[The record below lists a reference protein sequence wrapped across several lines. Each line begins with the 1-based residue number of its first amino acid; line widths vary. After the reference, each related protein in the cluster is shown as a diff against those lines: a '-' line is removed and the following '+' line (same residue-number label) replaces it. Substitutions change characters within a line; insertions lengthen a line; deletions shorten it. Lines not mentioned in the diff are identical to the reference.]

1 MASLK
6 MSAEGF
12 QILERARR
20 QKGWDKAA
28 EVLCSDA
35 LTSKATVRRFWAKQP
50 IQYDTFIRICRT
62 LGIENWEE
70 VVDRTAENSL
80 PDNKAVPYSQ
90 LATEGTQIPNPL
102 SFTLPEKL
110 PPVRNFAGRIQ
121 ELETIK
127 KQLLDPDTR
136 TITITSVC
144 VVGLAGIGKTT
155 LTSQLV
161 RQLQSETTHFAAVA
175 WESLRSAT
183 GIALGF
189 DWIVDSLLSTLS
201 GGAITSAA
209 TVQDDYLKKTARLIE
224 LLKKQPCL
232 IVLDNVETI
241 LQTGQAN
248 QAGYFAASYPE
259 YAWLLKQLAET
270 EHQSKVIFTSR
281 ENLAELPCRATKT
294 ISLDGLDIDAA
305 VAILQSFELSATK
318 SELTALAEAYQGHPK
333 ALEMIAAL
341 IQDDSEFQGKVER
354 FLRDRNWLLIRDI
367 ENLIEEVFVRLSEP
381 EKTCLLRISVCQ
393 TSEYPLNF
401 AVIAAQMPEL
411 SEYDLKENVILA
423 LKRRQF
429 LDYDRQIESYQLHPL
444 IQEKAYRLLCQ
455 HPESFRTANQQAYRY
470 FLNLPLKP
478 KTEWKSIQ
486 DIKPLLLAH
495 YHACQAEDWD
505 EAASAISDACESLRY
520 WSHFKLLIYLY
531 SKLIPVDWKKGGQ
544 LVTYPA
550 THIEILCNLGLV
562 YQSSQQFDIASE
574 YLQQA
579 LSIARKNGNKK
590 AEATTLFY
598 ISRGHDYLGNHQL
611 TIKCLQDS
619 LAISREIADYEIEY
633 KVSNKLGY
641 FNYYKGNYNLAIAY
655 FSQALKVACQN
666 SFPEGEALAFANLAN
681 TYIGLRKYDLA
692 INYFNEYIA
701 IISHK
706 QEPIKCTTYLL
717 NLVGN
722 FCANIHKYKTV
733 ITWVQEPLKS
743 YMNEADKHEDIYPI
757 EGLVTAHNGLEE
769 YQKFFDILSECIKL
783 ESDGNSRDK
792 ANKVYNLGKKFQEIR
807 KIEQAIENIQSSEML
822 LNNIDN
828 NAGGDSLDTLKVL
841 IELAKTLLK
850 CVIGI
855 QPMMQYYLNQ
865 AEEICKELQ
874 LPLLTE
880 IQKIQADLQE
890 N

>member
-20 QKGWDKAA
+20 QKRWDKAA

-35 LTSKATVRRFWAKQP
+35 LTSKATLRRFWAKQP
-50 IQYDTFIRICRT
+50 IQYDTFIRICQT
-62 LGIENWEE
+62 LGIENWKE
-70 VVDRTAENSL
+70 VVDRTPQNSL
-80 PDNKAVPYSQ
+80 LSNQTEKA
-90 LATEGTQIPNPL
+90 QIPNPL
-102 SFTLPEKL
+102 SFRLPEKL
-110 PPVRNFAGRIQ
+110 PPVRNFAGRIE

-127 KQLLDPDTR
+127 NQLLDSETR
-136 TITITSVC
+136 AITITSVC
-144 VVGLAGIGKTT
+144 VVGFAGIGKTT

-161 RQLQSETTHFAAVA
+161 RQLQLETTHFAVVA

-183 GIALGF
+183 GIAPGF
-189 DWIVDSLLSTLS
+189 DWIVDSLLFTLS
-201 GGAITSAA
+201 RGAISSVT

-232 IVLDNVETI
+232 IVLDNVETV

-248 QAGYFAASYPE
+248 RAGYFAASCAE
-259 YAWLLKQLAET
+259 YGWLFKQLAET

-281 ENLAELPCRATKT
+281 ENLAELPHRATKT
-294 ISLDGLDIDAA
+294 ISLGGLDIDAA
-305 VAILQSFELSATK
+305 VALLQSFELSATD

-333 ALEMIAAL
+333 ALEMIGAL
-341 IQDDSEFQGKVER
+341 IRDDSEFQGKVER
-354 FLRDRNWLLIRDI
+354 FLRSRNWLLIRDI
-367 ENLIEEVFVRLSEP
+367 ESLIDEALIRLSEP

-393 TSEYPLNF
+393 ISEYPLSLV
-401 AVIAAQMPEL
+401 VIAAQMPEL

-455 HPESFRTANQQAYRY
+455 HPEQFRIANRQAYRY
-470 FLNLPLKP
+470 FLNIPLKP
-478 KTEWKSIQ
+478 KIEWKSIH

-505 EAASAISDACESLRY
+505 EAAIAISDACESMRY

-531 SKLIPVDWKKGGQ
+531 SKLLPVDWKNGGQ
-544 LVTYPA
+544 LVTSAA
-550 THIEILCNLGLV
+550 THIDILCQIGLV
-562 YQSSQQFDIASE
+562 YQSIEQFEITSE
-574 YLQQA
+574 YLQQS
-579 LSIARKNGNKK
+579 LSLATINGNKK
-590 AEATTLFY
+590 AEGMTLFY
-598 ISRGHDYLGNHQL
+598 ISRGHNYRKDYQSA
-611 TIKCLQDS
+611 IKCLQDC
-619 LAISREIADYEIEY
+619 LAISIEIEEYEIEY
-633 KVSNKLGY
+633 KVLNTVGY
-641 FNYYKGNYNLAIAY
+641 IEYYRGNYNLAVAS
-655 FSQALKVACQN
+655 FSQALKLGGQN
-666 SFPEGEALAFANLAN
+666 RYPEVEALAFANLAN
-681 TYIGLRKYDLA
+681 TYIGLQKYDLA
-692 INYFNEYIA
+692 INYFNQYIA
-701 IISHK
+701 IVSQK
-706 QEPIKCTTYLL
+706 QEQIKCTTYLFAE
-717 NLVGN
+717 VGN

-743 YMNEADKHEDIYPI
+743 YMNWVDRREDIYQI
-757 EGLVTAHNGLEE
+757 EGLVTAYNGLEE

-783 ESDGNSRDK
+783 ESDADSRHK
-792 ANKVYNLGKKFQEIR
+792 ADKVYKLGKKFQNLR
-807 KIEQAIENIQSSEML
+807 KFEQAIENIQTREML

-828 NAGGDSLDTLKVL
+828 NGGGDSLDTLKLL
-841 IELAKTLLK
+841 IELVKTMLR

-880 IQKIQADLQE
+880 IQKLQADLPE

>member
-6 MSAEGF
+6 LSAEGF

-20 QKGWDKAA
+20 QKRWDKGA

-35 LTSKATVRRFWAKQP
+35 LTSKATLRRFWAKQP

-70 VVDRTAENSL
+70 VVDRTPENCL
-80 PDNKAVPYSQ
+80 PSNKK
-90 LATEGTQIPNPL
+90 EGVQIPNPL

-127 KQLLDPDTR
+127 NELLAPDTKA
-136 TITITSVC
+136 ITITSVC

-161 RQLQSETTHFAAVA
+161 RQLQSETTHFATVA

-183 GIALGF
+183 GIAPGF
-189 DWIVDSLLSTLS
+189 DWIVDSLLFTLS
-201 GGAITSAA
+201 GGAISTAT

-232 IVLDNVETI
+232 IVLDNVETV

-248 QAGYFAASYPE
+248 RAGYFAASCPE

-270 EHQSKVIFTSR
+270 EHQSKVIFTCR

-294 ISLDGLDIDAA
+294 ISLGGLDIDAA
-305 VAILQSFELSATK
+305 VALLQSFELSATQ

-341 IQDDSEFQGKVER
+341 IRDDSEFEGKVER

-367 ENLIEEVFVRLSEP
+367 ENLIDEVLTRLSEP
-381 EKTCLLRISVCQ
+381 EQTCLLRISVCQ
-393 TSEYPLNF
+393 TSEYPLSL
-401 AVIAAQMPEL
+401 AVIVALMPEL

-429 LDYDRQIESYQLHPL
+429 LDYDRQRESYQLHPL

-455 HPESFRTANQQAYRY
+455 HPEQFRIANQQAYRY

-478 KTEWKSIQ
+478 KTEWKSIN
-486 DIKPLLLAH
+486 DIKPLLLAY

-505 EAASAISDACESLRY
+505 EAAIALSDACESMRY
-520 WSHFKLLIYLY
+520 WSHFKLLIHLY
-531 SKLIPVDWKKGGQ
+531 SKLLPIDWKTGGQ
-544 LVTYPA
+544 LVTSAA
-550 THIEILCNLGLV
+550 THVEILCHIGLV
-562 YQSSQQFDIASE
+562 YQSMEQFESASE
-574 YLQQA
+574 YLQQG
-579 LSIARKNGNKK
+579 LSIARTNGNKK
-590 AEATTLFY
+590 AEAMTLFY
-598 ISRGHDYLGNHQL
+598 LSSGHEFLENYQDA
-611 TIKCLQDS
+611 IKCLQDS
-619 LAISREIADYEIEY
+619 LAISIKINEYEIEY
-633 KVSNKLGY
+633 KVSNALGY
-641 FNYYKGNYNLAIAY
+641 INYYSGYYNLALVY
-655 FSQALKVACQN
+655 FSEALKVAGQN
-666 SFPEGEALAFANLAN
+666 SFPEGKALAFANLAN
-681 TYIGLRKYDLA
+681 TYIGLKKYDLA
-692 INYFNEYIA
+692 INYFNRYIA
-701 IISHK
+701 IVSQK
-706 QEPIKCTTYLL
+706 QDQIKCTTYLFTV
-717 NLVGN
+717 VGN
-722 FCANIHKYKTV
+722 FCANIHQYKMV
-733 ITWVQEPLKS
+733 ISWVQYPLKNH
-743 YMNEADKHEDIYPI
+743 MNLADKYEGMYQI
-757 EGLVTAHNGLEE
+757 EGLVTAYNGLEE
-769 YQKFFDILSECIKL
+769 YQKFFDILSECVKF
-783 ESDGNSRDK
+783 ESEGYSRH
-792 ANKVYNLGKKFQEIR
+792 KVDRVYKLGKQIQKLRGF
-807 KIEQAIENIQSSEML
+807 EQAIENLQSSEML

-828 NAGGDSLDTLKVL
+828 NAGGESADTLKVL
-841 IELAKTLLK
+841 IELAKTMLR

-865 AEEICKELQ
+865 AEEICRELE

>member
-1 MASLK
+1 M
-6 MSAEGF
+6 
-12 QILERARR
+12 
-20 QKGWDKAA
+20 
-28 EVLCSDA
+28 
-35 LTSKATVRRFWAKQP
+35 
-50 IQYDTFIRICRT
+50 
-62 LGIENWEE
+62 
-70 VVDRTAENSL
+70 
-80 PDNKAVPYSQ
+80 
-90 LATEGTQIPNPL
+90 
-102 SFTLPEKL
+102 
-110 PPVRNFAGRIQ
+110 
-121 ELETIK
+121 
-127 KQLLDPDTR
+127 
-136 TITITSVC
+136 
-144 VVGLAGIGKTT
+144 
-155 LTSQLV
+155 
-161 RQLQSETTHFAAVA
+161 
-175 WESLRSAT
+175 
-183 GIALGF
+183 
-189 DWIVDSLLSTLS
+189 
-201 GGAITSAA
+201 
-209 TVQDDYLKKTARLIE
+209 
-224 LLKKQPCL
+224 
-232 IVLDNVETI
+232 
-241 LQTGQAN
+241 
-248 QAGYFAASYPE
+248 
-259 YAWLLKQLAET
+259 
-270 EHQSKVIFTSR
+270 
-281 ENLAELPCRATKT
+281 
-294 ISLDGLDIDAA
+294 
-305 VAILQSFELSATK
+305 
-318 SELTALAEAYQGHPK
+318 
-333 ALEMIAAL
+333 
-341 IQDDSEFQGKVER
+341 
-354 FLRDRNWLLIRDI
+354 
-367 ENLIEEVFVRLSEP
+367 FVRLSEP

-478 KTEWKSIQ
+478 KTEWKSIH

-544 LVTYPA
+544 LVTSAA
-550 THIEILCNLGLV
+550 THIDILSNLGLV
-562 YQSSQQFDIASE
+562 YQSIQQFDIASE
-574 YLQQA
+574 YLQEA

-619 LAISREIADYEIEY
+619 LAISLEIADYEIEY
-633 KVSNKLGY
+633 QVSNKLGY
-641 FNYYKGNYNLAIAY
+641 FNYYNGNYDLAISY
-655 FSQALKVACQN
+655 FSQALKVACHN
-666 SFPEGEALAFANLAN
+666 SFTEGEALAFANLAN
-681 TYIGLRKYDLA
+681 TYIGLKKYDLA
-692 INYFNEYIA
+692 INYFNQYIA

-757 EGLVTAHNGLEE
+757 KGLVTAHNGLEE

-783 ESDGNSRDK
+783 ESDENSRDK

-807 KIEQAIENIQSSEML
+807 KIEQAIETIQSSEML

-828 NAGGDSLDTLKVL
+828 NAGGDSLHTLKVL
-841 IELAKTLLK
+841 IELAKTLLR

-865 AEEICKELQ
+865 AEEICKEQQ

>member
-20 QKGWDKAA
+20 QKRWDKAA
-28 EVLCSDA
+28 EVLCSYA
-35 LTSKATVRRFWAKQP
+35 LTSKATLRRFWAKQP
-50 IQYDTFIRICRT
+50 IQYDTFIRICQT

-70 VVDRTAENSL
+70 LVERTPENSI
-80 PDNKAVPYSQ
+80 PGNK
-90 LATEGTQIPNPL
+90 TEGTQIPNPL

-127 KQLLDPDTR
+127 NQLLEPDTR
-136 TITITSVC
+136 AITITSVC

-161 RQLQSETTHFAAVA
+161 RQLQSETTHFVAVA

-183 GIALGF
+183 GIAPGF
-189 DWIVDSLLSTLS
+189 DWIVDSLLFTLS
-201 GGAITSAA
+201 GGAISTAT
-209 TVQDDYLKKTARLIE
+209 TVQDDYLRKTARLIE

-232 IVLDNVETI
+232 IVLDNVETV

-248 QAGYFAASYPE
+248 RAGYFAASCPE

-270 EHQSKVIFTSR
+270 EHQSKVIFTCR

-294 ISLDGLDIDAA
+294 ISLGGLDIDAA
-305 VAILQSFELSATK
+305 VAILQSFELSATQ
-318 SELTALAEAYQGHPK
+318 SELTALAESYQGHPK

-341 IQDDSEFQGKVER
+341 IRDDSEFQGKVER
-354 FLRDRNWLLIRDI
+354 FLRDRHWLLIRDI
-367 ENLIEEVFVRLSEP
+367 ENLIDEVLIRLSEQ

-393 TSEYPLNF
+393 TSEYPLTF

-455 HPESFRTANQQAYRY
+455 HPENFPTANQQAYRY

-478 KTEWKSIQ
+478 KTEWKSIH

-505 EAASAISDACESLRY
+505 EAASAISDACDSLRY
-520 WSHFKLLIYLY
+520 WSYFKLLIYLY

-544 LVTYPA
+544 LVTSAA
-550 THIEILCNLGLV
+550 THIDILCHLGLV
-562 YQSSQQFDIASE
+562 YQSSQQFDMANE

-598 ISRGHDYLGNHQL
+598 ISRGHDYLEHHQI

-619 LAISREIADYEIEY
+619 LAISLEIADYEIEY
-633 KVSNKLGY
+633 KVSNTLGY
-641 FNYYKGNYNLAIAY
+641 INYYNGNYNLAIAY

-666 SFPEGEALAFANLAN
+666 SFPEGKALAFANLAN
-681 TYIGLRKYDLA
+681 TYIGLKKYDLA
-692 INYFNEYIA
+692 INYFNQYIA

-706 QEPIKCTTYLL
+706 QEQIKCTTYLL
-717 NLVGN
+717 NEVGH

-743 YMNEADKHEDIYPI
+743 YMNGAEKHEDIYLI
-757 EGLVTAHNGLEE
+757 TGLVTAHKGLEE
-769 YQKFFDILSECIKL
+769 YQNFFEILSECIKL
-783 ESDGNSRDK
+783 ESAGDSRDK

-828 NAGGDSLDTLKVL
+828 NAGGESLDTLKVL

-865 AEEICKELQ
+865 AEQICKELQ